1 MAIDQL
7 DTTGDS
13 RIALALSG
21 GGVRAVA
28 YHTGV
33 LRWLAKKKVL
43 DRVVHVSSVSGGSL
57 LVGLVFQLS
66 GCQWPSSEYYLST
79 FAPGIRSLLT
89 TRSLQFDMFL
99 RLMNPLNWRYVLSRA
114 NILAKSIRSVWN
126 VSGTLGQYA
135 ETPAW
140 SINGTTAENGR
151 RFRFKAG
158 TMGDYEI
165 GYARADGFETAAAM
179 AMSAAFPGGI
189 GPLRIDTG
197 SFRWV
202 KREGWDS
209 QLQEQ
214 EVKPPYPYLHVYD
227 GGVYD
232 NLGMETLFDMG
243 KQAFKTELTTSMDF
257 MILSDAGMS
266 YSRRKIPGPL
276 DLRRFKRISDIM
288 SDQTRALRIRSFVN
302 FLARKPGSG
311 MYLQIGSSPV
321 KCIKTYAEAD
331 RVDSLL
337 AAHSWFS
344 AEEVKNAAGYRT
356 SLRAMDLTDYD
367 RIEEHGY
374 QTALWNGLVL

>member
-79 FAPGIRSLLT
+79 VAPGIRRLLT

-179 AMSAAFPGGI
+179 AMWFLPRTKGTAKAGAVASKPWAAVATASVA
-189 GPLRIDTG
+189 TG
-197 SFRWV
+197 SFPA
-202 KREGWDS
+202 KS
-209 QLQEQ
+209 
-214 EVKPPYPYLHVYD
+214 
-227 GGVYD
+227 
-232 NLGMETLFDMG
+232 T
-243 KQAFKTELTTSMDF
+243 
-257 MILSDAGMS
+257 
-266 YSRRKIPGPL
+266 PG
-276 DLRRFKRISDIM
+276 
-288 SDQTRALRIRSFVN
+288 A
-302 FLARKPGSG
+302 
-311 MYLQIGSSPV
+311 IGPKV
-321 KCIKTYAEAD
+321 
-331 RVDSLL
+331 
-337 AAHSWFS
+337 
-344 AEEVKNAAGYRT
+344 
-356 SLRAMDLTDYD
+356 
-367 RIEEHGY
+367 
-374 QTALWNGLVL
+374 